1 MLTTTRTPRTTRTIR
16 LSSTFALGL
25 LAATIAAS
33 PASAQSWPGTQ
44 RNGSYQARASEYGHR
59 DGLARGERDGRDNRA
74 YALDQHREYQRA
86 DSGYDRRH
94 GDLRSYQQEYRNAF
108 ATGYR
113 EGYARYG
120 RGTAQQRGGVGY
132 PSTGGS
138 NRYPDYPSTRQDG
151 RSGYGYS
158 SPGPGYDAG
167 YSDGYEQ
174 GLDDA
179 DDRDRFDP
187 LRHGR
192 YKSADHG
199 YDRRYG
205 SKDAFKNAYREGFR
219 IGYERGYRDQQ
230 RYGTRNS
237 RNSRNRAPVW
247 WPF

>member
-1 MLTTTRTPRTTRTIR
+1 MFSTSRTTR
-16 LSSTFALGL
+16 LASTLALAL
-25 LAATIAAS
+25 LASTVAAA
-33 PASAQSWPGTQ
+33 PAAAQSWPGAQ
-44 RNGSYQARASEYGHR
+44 RNRGYQTHAYEYGYR

-86 DSGYDRRH
+86 DRGYERRD

-113 EGYARYG
+113 EGYERYG
-120 RGTAQQRGGVGY
+120 RGTAGQRGGVNRYPGY
-132 PSTGGS
+132 PSSGGS

-158 SPGPGYDAG
+158 SPGYDAG
-167 YSDGYEQ
+167 YSDGYEK
-174 GLDDA
+174 GVDDA

-192 YKSADHG
+192 YKSADRG

-205 SKDAFKNAYREGFR
+205 SKDAYKNIYREGFR
-219 IGYERGYRDQQ
+219 VGYERGYRDQQ

-237 RNSRNRAPVW
+237 RNSRNSRAPVW